1 MPTINER
8 TNEMNESLRE
18 PWKEV
23 RSVRTPVKRG
33 DSANGIEEEH
43 GSHEDAE
50 DLDAIAHHVHH
61 EHLHR
66 DLLHEPSHQVP

>member
-1 MPTINER
+1 M
-8 TNEMNESLRE
+8 
-18 PWKEV
+18 